1 MDAIDG
7 AMSGEKMAL
16 QEFAQSLG
24 AWNSISATGIG
35 AEEDDGRTRQEA
47 TLLMSLSSAAPD
59 ATETD
64 SLSESSAYS
73 RKDEFRFTCPSLSLE
88 RSMSFSSRSLIRR
101 VSKQNP
107 MPATLLR
114 RPLTVE
120 DRDALLLNAD
130 AMARNMLQSYQKAM
144 EWRIHVWIA
153 SLSRALATEEKKLL
167 AQGASVEE
175 IKQLCDSPEARLL
188 LALREVEKRIHV
200 TGAGTLFRVQDEC
213 SQDASDIKRS
223 KKQRVDHENC
233 ETYTVKH
240 DIILDCF
247 ITLQTPAG
255 YSEIKL
261 EVPGTMEGSF
271 VPGENHL
278 TDEITSVVVDLNTDM
293 LAAMM
298 ERSCRKIA
306 RLSAESLLEN
316 FARLGVEE
324 QACSTPVKTQLSS
337 LSEEP
342 EEELP
347 LSSSLTSSMT
357 PSRLSFRESQTQEDF
372 SAVMV
377 TPPARVST
385 LRKRSNDSVMMPIPD
400 DLDDKP
406 SRISP
411 SNSLWSTPLP
421 STSNR
426 LGRQGLALVSPPPGD
441 CREYHEG
448 NENGPSLPMLVEAA
462 CRAMQAN

>member
-7 AMSGEKMAL
+7 AMSGETMAL

-24 AWNSISATGIG
+24 AWNSISSTGIG

-47 TLLMSLSSAAPD
+47 TLLMSLSFAAPD

-101 VSKQNP
+101 VSKQSP
-107 MPATLLR
+107 LPATLLR

-153 SLSRALATEEKKLL
+153 SLSRALMAKEKKLMAQGATEE
-167 AQGASVEE
+167 E
-175 IKQLCDSPEARLL
+175 IKKLCDSSQARLL
-188 LALREVEKRIHV
+188 LALREAEKGIHV

-213 SQDASDIKRS
+213 SRDTSDIHPS
-223 KKQRVDHENC
+223 KKQRIDHEHC

-255 YSEIKL
+255 HSEIKL
-261 EVPGTMEGSF
+261 EVPGTMEGAF
-271 VPGENHL
+271 VPVENHL

-293 LAAMM
+293 LASMM
-298 ERSCRKIA
+298 EKSCRKIV

-316 FARLGVEE
+316 IARPRVEQE
-324 QACSTPVKTQLSS
+324 TCSTPIKTPLPD
-337 LSEEP
+337 EP
-342 EEELP
+342 EEEIHP
-347 LSSSLTSSMT
+347 FSSPTSSMT
-357 PSRLSFRESQTQEDF
+357 PSRLSFRESQTQDDF

-411 SNSLWSTPLP
+411 SDSLWSTPFP
-421 STSNR
+421 SRSNR

-448 NENGPSLPMLVEAA
+448 NDNGPSLPMLVEAA